1 MTTAMSRAE
10 LRTWIRMIGGVRSL
24 LNALDRQLRDESG
37 MSHDDYQILSQLH
50 RAPERTL
57 RMSTLAREIGFS
69 ASRLSH
75 AVNRME
81 EAGWID
87 RRPSTS
93 DRRGTDAS
101 LSGLGLEVVEKASAG
116 HLDLVRRIVF
126 ETLGDER
133 ARATSEAMDEI
144 GRTARS
150 GA

>member
-1 MTTAMSRAE
+1 
-10 LRTWIRMIGGVRSL
+10 
-24 LNALDRQLRDESG
+24 
-37 MSHDDYQILSQLH
+37 
-50 RAPERTL
+50 
-57 RMSTLAREIGFS
+57 MSTLAREIGFS

-101 LSGLGLEVVEKASAG
+101 LSGLGLEMVEKASAG